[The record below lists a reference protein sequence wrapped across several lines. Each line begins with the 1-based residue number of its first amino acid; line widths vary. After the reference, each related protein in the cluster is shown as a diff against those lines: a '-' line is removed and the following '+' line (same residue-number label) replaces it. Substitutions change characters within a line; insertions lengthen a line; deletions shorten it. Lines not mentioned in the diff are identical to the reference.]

1 MVSSNLR
8 DIKKIASSAVGEA
21 YATGWDM
28 VEGLESVLDRTRDP
42 HRKAHGD
49 STPPSVGVC
58 DTLPHEGAQV
68 H

>member
-1 MVSSNLR
+1 MVSSNLK
-8 DIKKIASSAVGEA
+8 DIKKIASSAVGDSICH
-21 YATGWDM
+21 WDM